1 MIAEF
6 RNFLASESDAC
17 RPKLCFAAT
26 QAALTLEQ
34 NGCYFK
40 EFGGRPRSF
49 CSPQPKEKFCMD
61 AILRQIGELLV
72 SSIPTIIALLI
83 VWVGYRFIVYGKL
96 RQVLE
101 QRRALT
107 QGAVE
112 RAQKEIAAAEQRTL
126 EYEQRVREARTQI
139 FRAQQANRQR
149 IMEERNA
156 ALAEARKQ
164 AGETARQ
171 ARAALEKDMAQ
182 AKAALEQQ
190 AHVLADRVI
199 ETVLKP
205 AVAAGGR

>member
-1 MIAEF
+1 
-6 RNFLASESDAC
+6 
-17 RPKLCFAAT
+17 
-26 QAALTLEQ
+26 
-34 NGCYFK
+34 
-40 EFGGRPRSF
+40 
-49 CSPQPKEKFCMD
+49 MD

-83 VWVGYRFIVYGKL
+83 VWAGYRFIVYGKL
-96 RQVLE
+96 KQVLE

-171 ARAALEKDMAQ
+171 ARTALEKDMAA
-182 AKAALEQQ
+182 AKATLEQQ
-190 AHVLADRVI
+190 ADVLADRVI

>member
-1 MIAEF
+1 
-6 RNFLASESDAC
+6 
-17 RPKLCFAAT
+17 
-26 QAALTLEQ
+26 
-34 NGCYFK
+34 
-40 EFGGRPRSF
+40 
-49 CSPQPKEKFCMD
+49 MD

-96 RQVLE
+96 KQVLE

-182 AKAALEQQ
+182 AKVALEQQ